1 VRWRKLNEEVVYES
15 FRRIL
20 SRRFELPDGNTA
32 ELEVIDL
39 ADSVVVLP
47 LTVEDDVVLARQFR
61 PGPEEVLLE
70 LPGGVVDP
78 GHTPAEAA
86 RAELLE
92 ETGYVGDLVEVGSLR
107 PNAYATKTKYVF
119 AATGCRRVGEP
130 AADEQVEVVLL
141 SLPEFREHLRTGL
154 LTDTDG
160 AYRALDHLNLL

>member
-1 VRWRKLNEEVVYES
+1 MRWRKLSEEVVYEG

-20 SRRFELPDGNTA
+20 SRRFELPDGQVA
-32 ELEVIDL
+32 DLEVIDL
-39 ADSVVVLP
+39 ADSVVVLA
-47 LTVEDDVVLARQFR
+47 LTPENEVVLARQFR

-70 LPGGVVDP
+70 LPGGLVDP
-78 GHTPAEAA
+78 GRSPAEAA

-92 ETGYVGDLVEVGSLR
+92 ETGYAGDLLEVGSVR

-119 AATGCRRVGEP
+119 SATGCRRVGEP
-130 AADEQVEVVLL
+130 AADEHVEVVLL

-160 AYRALDHLNLL
+160 AYRALDFLNLL